1 MAISALYGQYFQ
13 KSKIFLY
20 PLLDI
25 KKGSSV
31 TPIQTYFG
39 WNDVYTPEDVK
50 LIAIYKLRDDSQYI
64 NFEKNILLKHSRL
77 TDLIKLN
84 EDEMLAV
91 FDFSDLTDD
100 WNNLLKGKY
109 SKLTINVK
117 RKISTYFQSNTANQ
131 VYINSY
137 LYPKDY
143 FEIYSELLQVDVT
156 LLKEVGELC
165 SKPDLEKEILYQ
177 TVQNLQLTKILD

>member
-1 MAISALYGQYFQ
+1 MAINALYGQYFQ

-31 TPIQTYFG
+31 TPIETYLSWDG
-39 WNDVYTPEDVK
+39 YYTTEDMK
-50 LIAIYKLRDDSQYI
+50 LITIYKLRDDSQYI
-64 NFEKNILLKHSRL
+64 NFEKNVLLKHSRL
-77 TDLIKLN
+77 ADLIKIT
-84 EDEMLAV
+84 DDIMLAA
-91 FDFSDLTDD
+91 FDFSDMADD
-100 WNNLLKGKY
+100 WNNLLNGKY
-109 SKLTINVK
+109 SKITLSVK
-117 RKISTYFQSNTANQ
+117 RKISSYFQNNKANQ

-137 LYPKDY
+137 LFPDDY
-143 FEIYSELLQVDVT
+143 YSIYSELLQCEES

-177 TVQNLQLTKILD
+177 KVQDLQITKILD

>member
-1 MAISALYGQYFQ
+1 MINPTEYRLNNIHEYG
-13 KSKIFLY
+13 
-20 PLLDI
+20 LDI
-25 KKGSSV
+25 DNREIYLHSFIDSGSEEGGV
-31 TPIQTYFG
+31 DYR
-39 WNDVYTPEDVK
+39 V
-50 LIAIYKLRDDSQYI
+50 AI

-84 EDEMLAV
+84 DDEMLAV

-117 RKISTYFQSNTANQ
+117 RKISTYFQNNTANQ

-143 FEIYSELLQVDVT
+143 FEIYSELLQVDIS

-177 TVQNLQLTKILD
+177 KVQDLQITKILD

>member
-31 TPIQTYFG
+31 TPIQTYLG
-39 WNDVYTPEDVK
+39 WDGYYTPEDVK
-50 LIAIYKLRDDSQYI
+50 LIAIYKSREDAQYV

-77 TDLIKLN
+77 ADLMKIN
-84 EDEMLAV
+84 DNEMLAA
-91 FDFSDLTDD
+91 FDFSDISDD
-100 WNNLLKGKY
+100 WHNLIEGKY
-109 SKLTINVK
+109 SKLTPNIK
-117 RKISTYFQSNTANQ
+117 RKISNYFQNNPANH

-137 LYPKDY
+137 LFPSDY
-143 FEIYSELLQVDVT
+143 FAIYSELLQCDEN

-165 SKPDLEKEILYQ
+165 SKPDLEKEILYEK
-177 TVQNLQLTKILD
+177 VQDLQITKILD

>member
-1 MAISALYGQYFQ
+1 MFSTNNQGPSFSPSPAL
-13 KSKIFLY
+13 I
-20 PLLDI
+20 
-25 KKGSSV
+25 
-31 TPIQTYFG
+31 
-39 WNDVYTPEDVK
+39 NVK
-50 LIAIYKLRDDSQYI
+50 AEALNEENNAPTVSMIAII
-64 NFEKNILLKHSRL
+64 
-77 TDLIKLN
+77 
-84 EDEMLAV
+84 AV

-177 TVQNLQLTKILD
+177 TVQDLQLTKILD